1 MKTIN
6 RLLQT
11 ILVLPFTL
19 IGGIVVALVVAPIKL
34 TMAVIDD
41 IWEVK
46 GNATSRTND
55 YN

>member
-1 MKTIN
+1 MKMAN
-6 RLLQT
+6 KVFQT

-19 IGGIVVALVVAPIKL
+19 IGGIIVAIVIAPIKL
-34 TMAVIDD
+34 TMAVVDD

-46 GNATSRTND
+46 DNATSRTND